1 MPRIQAGSLSEHHDL
16 VWRALL
22 DALEHLLAAQ
32 EADSVTLA
40 QVAAEAGIARN
51 TIYNYARDKQDL
63 LVAAAERAG
72 NDLAP
77 RISEVA
83 GEPGSAIE
91 RLSATVGALL
101 SFFVS
106 GTHRH
111 LLLQSLTGALPRD
124 VGHRAGAPFASVIAD
139 LTAIIEDG
147 AEQGRFRVGGD
158 PGLTTRLIS
167 GTMAAAVHE
176 VAADPGAL
184 PAVRERTMEFLLNAL
199 GAGKYQGHP
208 GR

>member
-16 VWRALL
+16 VWGSLL
-22 DALEHLLAAQ
+22 DALEHLIAAQ
-32 EADSVTLA
+32 GADSVTLA

-51 TIYNYARDKQDL
+51 TISNSARDKQDL
-63 LVAAAERAG
+63 LAAAAERAG

-77 RISEVA
+77 RISEIA
-83 GEPGSAIE
+83 REPGPAPE
-91 RLSATVGALL
+91 RLSATVSALL

-111 LLLQSLTGALPRD
+111 LLLQSLSGALPHD
-124 VGHRAGAPFASVIAD
+124 VGRRAGAPFASVIAD

-147 AEQGRFRVGGD
+147 SEHGPFRAGGD

-184 PAVRERTMEFLLNAL
+184 PAVRERTMEFLLGAL
-199 GAGKYQGHP
+199 GAG
-208 GR
+208 